1 MKFRCGPWR
10 RKTGIAKVGNT
21 VQMFFQRA
29 RHHAVRL
36 TGDIVVDNVQTLSLM
51 YNPSSG
57 VSLWSMGDDIR
68 NLYAV
73 SVQIVLNR
81 PDTGGAVSF
90 FSTVSPRNNN
100 NSGGAALPT
109 ASNPPPEYSGRQCFV
124 TTAAFGDADHPVVE
138 VLRQF
143 RDRFLLPT
151 EPGKALVRCYY
162 EVGPPLASA
171 IEDRPLACLI
181 VRLLSCPWQGWPFWP
196 CMIRF

>member
-1 MKFRCGPWR
+1 MDVKARGDAQPYLIYEVPLRTGGIER
-10 RKTGIAKVGNT
+10 RGIAKVGNT
-21 VQMFFQRA
+21 VQMFFN
-29 RHHAVRL
+29 VPGTTLSGL

-57 VSLWSMGDDIR
+57 VSLWGMGDDIR

-73 SVQIVLNR
+73 SYQIVLER

-90 FSTVSPRNNN
+90 ISTVSPRNNN

-109 ASNPPPEYSGRQCFV
+109 VSNPPPEYSGRQCFV

-143 RDRFLLPT
+143 RDRHSSW
-151 EPGKALVRCYY
+151 
-162 EVGPPLASA
+162 PLQQS
-171 IEDRPLACLI
+171 I
-181 VRLLSCPWQGWPFWP
+181 
-196 CMIRF
+196 